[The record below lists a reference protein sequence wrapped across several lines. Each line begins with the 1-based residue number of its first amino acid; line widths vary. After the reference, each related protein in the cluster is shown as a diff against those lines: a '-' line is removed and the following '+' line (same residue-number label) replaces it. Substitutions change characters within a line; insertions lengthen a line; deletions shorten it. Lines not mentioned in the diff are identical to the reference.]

1 MKKIQYLVD
10 NEHQELAPLGTSGFK
25 PQVEF
30 EANDCVH

>member
-1 MKKIQYLVD
+1 MKKIQCYVD
-10 NEHQELAPLGTSGFK
+10 NKDQELAPLGTSGFK